1 MEEEVDVNNTIEED
15 GRNILIEETFNNV
28 GIDDD
33 ENPLDG
39 VFDIHVLAKAI
50 QPLHQGSK
58 ISLLSTILL
67 LVNLKVMN
75 GLSKTSVTQLLRYAI
90 YFFTFST

>member
-1 MEEEVDVNNTIEED
+1 MLLYKHNGANTEDQFNDPVEEEVDVNNTIEED

-39 VFDIHVLAKAI
+39 VFDIHVLD
-50 QPLHQGSK
+50 QSGQTLH
-58 ISLLSTILL
+58 
-67 LVNLKVMN
+67 
-75 GLSKTSVTQLLRYAI
+75 
-90 YFFTFST
+90 

>member
-39 VFDIHVLAKAI
+39 VFDIHVLDKAR

-75 GLSKTSVTQLLRYAI
+75 GLSKTCVTQLLRYVI